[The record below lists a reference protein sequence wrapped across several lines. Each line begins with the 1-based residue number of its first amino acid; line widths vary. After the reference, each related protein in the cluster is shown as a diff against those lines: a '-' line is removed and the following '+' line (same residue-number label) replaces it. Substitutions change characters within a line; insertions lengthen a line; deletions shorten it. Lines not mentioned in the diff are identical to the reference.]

1 MSVKANYLKIGAF
14 VIITFMLLLVGVVFW
29 GAETFRQKKYF
40 VETYID
46 QSVQGLT
53 VGSPVYSRGVQVG
66 EVADIAFVS
75 AVYDLPE
82 GSEDWKKY
90 GGYVYVLMSLTYDLL
105 LARADPKESLE
116 AIVEKGFRLR
126 ISSNPLTGVAYLQG
140 DLLDP
145 DEYPPLPI
153 GWEPKHV
160 HLPWTPSV
168 MSEFV
173 TELETIMERIKEVDI
188 EGLIG
193 NTKKLIA
200 DLDQAVL
207 DVRMG
212 VLSQKAEA
220 LVTNA
225 DTMITRA
232 TSMVRATN
240 TAKAPT
246 TVEDILNHMDKT
258 IKDIDRTV
266 VDADVKGISDDGKQ
280 LLVELRE
287 SNRKLQTILRS
298 TDTPRPPTAI
308 DQVLVEVDTAV
319 RRINLLMKQYGPSIH
334 TTVGNIAATSENLK
348 EGTESIKRQ
357 PSKLLFSKPPM
368 HSEVLE

>member
-1 MSVKANYLKIGAF
+1 MSVKANYLKIGVF
-14 VIITFMLLLVGVVFW
+14 VLFTFALLTGGVVFW
-29 GAETFRQKKYF
+29 GAEAFRQKKYF

-90 GGYVYVLMSLTYDLL
+90 GGYVYVLMSLTYDRL
-105 LARADPKESLE
+105 LARADPRESLE
-116 AIVEKGFRLR
+116 AIVDKGFRLR

-145 DEYPPLPI
+145 NEYPSLPI
-153 GWEPKHV
+153 GWEPRHV
-160 HLPWTPSV
+160 HLPWVPSV

-173 TELETIMERIKEVDI
+173 TELETIMERIKDVDI

-212 VLSQKAEA
+212 VLSQQAETLLTGA
-220 LVTNA
+220 DAMITNA
-225 DTMITRA
+225 S
-232 TSMVRATN
+232 SMLRVTK

-246 TVEDILNHMDKT
+246 TVEDILNHVNKT
-258 IKDIDRTV
+258 IEGVDQAVVNADI
-266 VDADVKGISDDGKQ
+266 KGISDEGKQ
-280 LLVELRE
+280 LLAELRE
-287 SNRKLQTILRS
+287 SNRKLQAILRS
-298 TDTPRPPTAI
+298 TDTSEPPTAI
-308 DQVLVEVDTAV
+308 DQVLAEVDTAV
-319 RRINLLMKQYGPSIH
+319 RRINLLMKQYGPSIQ
-334 TTVGNIAATSENLK
+334 TTVGNLAATSENLK

-357 PSKLLFSKPPM
+357 PSQLLFSHPPT